1 MNAPLANSRTSRADE
16 GSTSP
21 RALLARRCVSLVAL
35 TSRGRAPMARPR
47 SCHAAGRYFPRRLA
61 TVALAIMVAAAVAC
75 SGQAPKPEHAAAVR
89 AALNAYPA
97 SLSLIGKTDS
107 ASNVIARLVTDSPF
121 QYDAS
126 LTLQPRLV
134 RSYEISPDGKVVTL
148 HLRDGVKWQD
158 GAPLTAKDV
167 VFTVGKVRDPKTEAR
182 SYIGQFSD
190 LVSVEALDPLTVRAV
205 YSKPYADVLDS
216 WTLPIVPEHLAG
228 RDADLLTGEFAKHPV
243 GCGPF
248 RLVKAEPGRGIV
260 LEANPSYWDGR
271 PLLDRISFDV
281 LPDER
286 TSYQALLRGDLDLLG
301 VTPDTFR
308 AAESA
313 AEASRFRRFI
323 YYPMS
328 AWYVAWNQAGR
339 DPVFGDPRVRRAM
352 VLALDREPFVKSVL
366 GGLARPG
373 ALTYHP
379 DSPWTDP
386 SIRPWP
392 YDSEEAAR
400 LLDAAGWKAGP
411 TGARS
416 RGGRPLA
423 FTLTIPAGTQ
433 EVTDR
438 IAAWIQQSL
447 SKAGVAVE
455 IRKLEWKTFLER
467 RRGREFEA
475 LMGSFNLSPAPD
487 QFELYHSSARENG
500 MNFTGLADPE
510 VDRLVE
516 EGRTTFDFAARKAV
530 YARLE
535 ARLHELEPI
544 SVLFHFAAPV
554 LADSRLSGLKPSP
567 LGLWVVYPGPRQW
580 SWGPPAPAGG
590 GS

>member
-1 MNAPLANSRTSRADE
+1 MNARTV
-16 GSTSP
+16 
-21 RALLARRCVSLVAL
+21 RRPAML
-35 TSRGRAPMARPR
+35 PMWI
-47 SCHAAGRYFPRRLA
+47 L
-61 TVALAIMVAAAVAC
+61 VAAATVAC
-75 SGQAPKPEHAAAVR
+75 SGPAPKQEHAAAVR

-107 ASNVIARLVTDSPF
+107 ASNVVARLVTDSPF

-248 RLVKAEPGRGIV
+248 RLAKAEPGRRIV

-308 AAESA
+308 AA
-313 AEASRFRRFI
+313 AEAKEAARLRRFV
-323 YYPMS
+323 YFPMT

-339 DPVFGDPRVRRAM
+339 SPAFADPHVRRAM
-352 VLALDREPFVKSVL
+352 VLALDRESFIRSVL

-379 DSPWTDP
+379 DSEWTDP
-386 SIRPWP
+386 AVKPWP
-392 YDSEEAAR
+392 YDPAEAAR
-400 LLDAAGWKAGP
+400 LLDESGWTAGAG
-411 TGARS
+411 GARS
-416 RGGRPLA
+416 KDGKPLA
-423 FTLTIPAGTQ
+423 FTLTMPAGTQ
-433 EVTDR
+433 EVSDR
-438 IAAWIQQSL
+438 IAAWLQQSL
-447 SKAGVAVE
+447 AKAGAAVE
-455 IRKLEWKTFLER
+455 IQKLEFKTFLER
-467 RRGREFEA
+467 RRAREFDA
-475 LMGSFNLSPAPD
+475 MMSSLILSPAPD

-516 EGRTTFDFAARKAV
+516 EGRTTFDPAARKAA

-554 LADSRLSGLKPSP
+554 LADSRLRGLKPSP

-580 SWGPPAPAGG
+580 SWGAPAPAGG

>member
-1 MNAPLANSRTSRADE
+1 MNART
-16 GSTSP
+16 
-21 RALLARRCVSLVAL
+21 ARRPATLALWILVV
-35 TSRGRAPMARPR
+35 G
-47 SCHAAGRYFPRRLA
+47 A
-61 TVALAIMVAAAVAC
+61 TVAC
-75 SGQAPKPEHAAAVR
+75 SGQAPKQEHAAAVR

-126 LTLQPRLV
+126 LTLRPRLV
-134 RSYEISPDGKVVTL
+134 RSFEIAQGGKVVTL

-190 LVSVEALDPLTVRAV
+190 LVSVEAVDPLTVRAV

-248 RLVKAEPGRGIV
+248 RLVKAEPGRRIV

-301 VTPDTFR
+301 VTPDTFK
-308 AAESA
+308 AA
-313 AEASRFRRFI
+313 AEAKEAARLRRFV
-323 YYPMS
+323 YFPMT

-339 DPVFGDPRVRRAM
+339 SPAFADPRVRRAM
-352 VLALDREPFVKSVL
+352 ILALDRESFIRSVL

-379 DSPWTDP
+379 DSEWTDP
-386 SIRPWP
+386 SVKPWP
-392 YDSEEAAR
+392 YDPAEAAR
-400 LLDAAGWKAGP
+400 LLDEAGWTAGAG
-411 TGARS
+411 GARS
-416 RGGRPLA
+416 KDGKPLA
-423 FTLTIPAGTQ
+423 FTLTMPAGTQ
-433 EVTDR
+433 EVSDR
-438 IAAWIQQSL
+438 IAAWLQQSL
-447 SKAGVAVE
+447 AKIGAAVE
-455 IRKLEWKTFLER
+455 IQKLEFKTFLER
-467 RRGREFEA
+467 RRAREFDA
-475 LMGSFNLSPAPD
+475 LMSSLILSPAPD

-516 EGRTTFDFAARKAV
+516 EGRTTFDPVARKAA

-554 LADSRLSGLKPSP
+554 LVDARLRGLKPSP

-580 SWGPPAPAGG
+580 SWGAPAPAGG